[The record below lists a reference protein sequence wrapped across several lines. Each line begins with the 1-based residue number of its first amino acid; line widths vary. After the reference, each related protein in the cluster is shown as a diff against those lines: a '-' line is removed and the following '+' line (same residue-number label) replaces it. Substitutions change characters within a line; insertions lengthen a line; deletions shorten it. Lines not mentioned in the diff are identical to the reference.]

1 MTVTAFHVIPFIFI
15 FNTKCMHTV
24 FIPKIVRLVF
34 SPSCKVPSTTICP
47 SKGAL
52 GENIIQSQPGFCS
65 IVKMLKKHIFFVIL
79 DINKNRVFLSAFIQ
93 CCGPILTSLTCEI
106 AKAVEIVPARFTDVC
121 EIQINVSVKNIY
133 IQINCRIDKSL
144 AASHSQYC

>member
-1 MTVTAFHVIPFIFI
+1 MDNWTAPKYNFTKHTVVLGGSQFTHHPRHPHMLYGDQFYSFICSLFHSLIACSSFQFVSLSHLTFLTGILMTITAFYVIPFIFI

-52 GENIIQSQPGFCS
+52 CENIIQSQPGFCS
-65 IVKMLKKHIFFVIL
+65 IVKML
-79 DINKNRVFLSAFIQ
+79 
-93 CCGPILTSLTCEI
+93 
-106 AKAVEIVPARFTDVC
+106 
-121 EIQINVSVKNIY
+121 
-133 IQINCRIDKSL
+133 
-144 AASHSQYC
+144 